1 MTEKSTPTLANI
13 NEFSPGEILSFIGI
27 NMLKQGCMSVKYG
40 GCKYR
45 GDNGTKCAIGFLI
58 PDEIYTP
65 RLEGYT
71 NARDLIAKL
80 CYSELKDVI
89 YDLLD
94 DLQTLHDSGIKS
106 WREGLLDIALKYSCH
121 DEVLKAFTE
130 AGV

>member
-1 MTEKSTPTLANI
+1 MTEKPTPTLINI

-27 NMLKQGCMSVKYG
+27 KMLKQSCMSVKNNS
-40 GCKYR
+40 CRYR

-65 RLEGYT
+65 QLEEYT
-71 NARDLIAKL
+71 DATELIAGLKFTR
-80 CYSELKDVI
+80 LKDI
-89 YDLLD
+89 MYDLLD
-94 DLQTLHDSGIKS
+94 DLQCLHDSGTEP
-106 WREGLLDIALKYSCH
+106 WREGLLDIALEYSCQ